1 MAETFVAM
9 PFLIITVEGAL
20 RSADQGFEEAAATL
34 GAKRMTVFLRVT
46 VPMIAPSLGAGAV
59 LCWARAL
66 GEFGATITFAGSF
79 PGQTETMPIAVY
91 YALETD
97 PMRRSLSAWCC
108 CWSPWWCWSRCATTG
123 CAAARS
129 HDTGRQRRPG
139 RRCRGQAGRFTL
151 AVSLCAA
158 AGQVLGLLG
167 PNGAGKSTLL
177 SAVAGLTPVSAGRI
191 MLAGQVMD
199 DADTGTFIEASG
211 RPVGFVFQN
220 YRLFPH
226 LTVADNVAF
235 SPRARG
241 LGRRAAR
248 SAASYWLGRLGLA
261 DLAGRKPDQ
270 LSGGQAQRV
279 ALARALAGQPA
290 LLLLDEPLSALDAGT
305 RLDVQAEL
313 KRHLADF
320 TGPCLLVTHDALE
333 ALVLADRLIVLESGR
348 IVQQGAPAQIARQP
362 ATDYVAKLV
371 GLNLYS
377 GQADGPEVKLA
388 QGGAF
393 VVPDRGR
400 AAMSWSRC
408 GRPPSSSAPSPRS
421 EAAPATPGRRGSP
434 GSRCWPTGSGST
446 SRDSQPALADVTP
459 AAVAELSLHPGSQ
472 VWLSVKATDLEVY
485 ARSEG

>member
-1 MAETFVAM
+1 MTHGGSDGLVVDAEV
-9 PFLIITVEGAL
+9 
-20 RSADQGFEEAAATL
+20 R
-34 GAKRMTVFLRVT
+34 R
-46 VPMIAPSLGAGAV
+46 
-59 LCWARAL
+59 
-66 GEFGATITFAGSF
+66 GS
-79 PGQTETMPIAVY
+79 
-91 YALETD
+91 
-97 PMRRSLSAWCC
+97 
-108 CWSPWWCWSRCATTG
+108 
-123 CAAARS
+123 
-129 HDTGRQRRPG
+129 
-139 RRCRGQAGRFTL
+139 FTL
-151 AVSLCAA
+151 AVSLAAA

-199 DADTGTFIEASG
+199 DADAGTFVEASG

-248 SAASYWLGRLGLA
+248 SAASHWLDRLGLA
-261 DLAGRKPDQ
+261 DLADRKPGQ

-320 TGPCLLVTHDALE
+320 TGPCLLVTHDPLE
-333 ALVLADRLIVLESGR
+333 ALVLADSLVVLENGR
-348 IVQQGAPAQIARQP
+348 IVQEGSPAQVARQP
-362 ATDYVAKLV
+362 RTDYVAKLV
-371 GLNLYS
+371 GLNLYA
-377 GQADGPEVKLA
+377 GHADGSEVKLTG
-388 QGGAF
+388 GGAF
-393 VVPDRGR
+393 VVADHGQHNDVLVAVRPS
-400 AAMSWSRC
+400 AVVVSRQQ
-408 GRPPSSSAPSPRS
+408 PQLSSARNTW
-421 EAAPATPGRRGSP
+421 PAKI
-434 GSRCWPTGSGST
+434 SGLT
-446 SRDSQPALADVTP
+446 LLADRVRLDLDGQPPALVDVTP
-459 AAVAELSLHPGSQ
+459 AAVAELSLDPGRQ

-485 ARSEG
+485 APGER